1 MTLDI
6 VGMIGV
12 KANEGDPSVSII
24 GGGIDLDYLGR
35 FSRVHEESGFDAA
48 LVGYSSG
55 SADSFAVAQAAA
67 AATNSLRFLVAHRPG
82 FVSPTLAAR
91 RAATV
96 DIFTGGRIGVHFIT
110 GGSDAEQRRDGDH
123 LLHDD
128 RYHRTNEYMTI
139 FRRALAGD
147 TFDYKGQYYD
157 IENASSDVGSA
168 QIEGLPIYFG
178 GMSELAFQT
187 GAQRADVYMFWGEPR
202 ASIESHIQKLNDLA
216 ATHDRKLRYSIS
228 FRPIIESTEK
238 LAWERA
244 HELLNSIEKGKESKK
259 RSARPGSIGSKRL
272 LDIAAQN
279 EIHDERLW
287 FALAAATGA
296 AGNTSALVG
305 TAEQVAESILKYYEL
320 GVETVLIRGW
330 DPYQDAVDYGHELIP
345 LLRHQSKKI
354 DSVSQVSSLA
364 R

>member
-1 MTLDI
+1 MALDI

-67 AATNSLRFLVAHRPG
+67 AATNNLRFLVAHRPG

-139 FRRALAGD
+139 FRRALDGD

-202 ASIESHIQKLNDLA
+202 ASIESHIEKLNGLA

-345 LLRHQSKKI
+345 LLRHHSEKI
-354 DSVSQVSSLA
+354 NSASQVRSLA

>member
-6 VGMIGV
+6 VGMVGV
-12 KANEGDPSVSII
+12 KPNEGDPSVSII
-24 GGGIDLDYLGR
+24 GGGIDLDYLER

-67 AATNSLRFLVAHRPG
+67 GATSDLRFLVAHRPG

-91 RAATV
+91 RAASV

-110 GGSDAEQRRDGDH
+110 GGNDAEQRRDGDH

-128 RYHRTNEYMTI
+128 RYHRTREYMNI
-139 FRRALAGD
+139 FRKALDGD
-147 TFDYKGQYYD
+147 VFDFKGEYYD

-168 QIEGLPIYFG
+168 QAEGLPIYFG
-178 GMSELAFQT
+178 GMSELAFQI
-187 GAQRADVYMFWGEPR
+187 GAQQADIYMFWGEPL
-202 ASIESHIQKLNDLA
+202 ASIQNHIQRLNSLA
-216 ATHDRKLRYSIS
+216 STHDRELKYSIS

-238 LAWERA
+238 LAWDRA
-244 HELLNSIEKGKESKK
+244 HELLNNIQKGKESKK
-259 RSARPGSIGSKRL
+259 VSARPGSTGSKRL
-272 LDIAAQN
+272 LDIAAEN

-305 TAEQVAESILKYYEL
+305 TAEQVADSIMKYYEL
-320 GVETVLIRGW
+320 GIETVLIRGW
-330 DPYQDAVDYGHELIP
+330 DPYQDAIDYGKELIP
-345 LLRHQSKKI
+345 LLKHQAATKHNS
-354 DSVSQVSSLA
+354 SRVSAYS

>member
-1 MTLDI
+1 MALDI

-67 AATNSLRFLVAHRPG
+67 AATNNLRFLVAHRPG

-128 RYHRTNEYMTI
+128 RYHHKQNI
-139 FRRALAGD
+139 F
-147 TFDYKGQYYD
+147 
-157 IENASSDVGSA
+157 
-168 QIEGLPIYFG
+168 
-178 GMSELAFQT
+178 
-187 GAQRADVYMFWGEPR
+187 
-202 ASIESHIQKLNDLA
+202 
-216 ATHDRKLRYSIS
+216 
-228 FRPIIESTEK
+228 
-238 LAWERA
+238 
-244 HELLNSIEKGKESKK
+244 NSICCTMQIQQIKN
-259 RSARPGSIGSKRL
+259 
-272 LDIAAQN
+272 D
-279 EIHDERLW
+279 HH
-287 FALAAATGA
+287 
-296 AGNTSALVG
+296 
-305 TAEQVAESILKYYEL
+305 
-320 GVETVLIRGW
+320 LI
-330 DPYQDAVDYGHELIP
+330 
-345 LLRHQSKKI
+345 ST
-354 DSVSQVSSLA
+354 
-364 R
+364 

>member
-6 VGMIGV
+6 VGMVGV
-12 KANEGDPSVSII
+12 KPNEGDPSVSII
-24 GGGIDLDYLGR
+24 GGGIDLDYLER

-67 AATNSLRFLVAHRPG
+67 GATSDLRFLVAHRPG

-91 RAATV
+91 RAASV

-110 GGSDAEQRRDGDH
+110 GGNDAEQRRDGDH

-128 RYHRTNEYMTI
+128 RYHRTSEYMDV
-139 FRRALAGD
+139 FRKALDGD
-147 TFDYKGQYYD
+147 VFNFKGEYYD

-168 QIEGLPIYFG
+168 QAEGLPIYFG
-178 GMSELAFQT
+178 GMSELAFQI
-187 GAQRADVYMFWGEPR
+187 GAQQADIYMFWGEPR
-202 ASIESHIQKLNDLA
+202 ALIQNHIQRLDDLA
-216 ATHDRKLRYSIS
+216 STHNRELGYSIS

-244 HELLNSIEKGKESKK
+244 HELLNNIQKGKESKK
-259 RSARPGSIGSKRL
+259 GSVRPGSTGSKRL
-272 LDIAAQN
+272 LDIAAEN

-305 TAEQVAESILKYYEL
+305 TAEQVADSIMKYYEL
-320 GVETVLIRGW
+320 GIETVLIRGW
-330 DPYQDAVDYGHELIP
+330 DPYQDAIDYGKELIP
-345 LLRHQSKKI
+345 LLKHQAPAKHNSTR
-354 DSVSQVSSLA
+354 VSAYSS
-364 R
+364 

>member
-1 MTLDI
+1 
-6 VGMIGV
+6 MIGV
-12 KANEGDPSVSII
+12 KANEGDPAVSII

-67 AATNSLRFLVAHRPG
+67 AATSNLRFLVAHRPG

-128 RYHRTNEYMTI
+128 RYRRTSEYMNI
-139 FRRALAGD
+139 FRRALDGD
-147 TFDYKGQYYD
+147 AFDFKGEYYD

-168 QIEGLPIYFG
+168 QAEGLPIYFG

-187 GAQRADVYMFWGEPR
+187 GARRADVYMFWGEPR
-202 ASIESHIQKLNDLA
+202 ASIENHIGILDHLA
-216 ATHDRKLRYSIS
+216 STHGRKLKYSIS

-244 HELLNSIEKGKESKK
+244 HELLNSIQKGKESKK
-259 RSARPGSIGSKRL
+259 RSGRPGSIGSKRL

-305 TAEQVAESILKYYEL
+305 TAEQVAESILEYYKL

-345 LLRHQSKKI
+345 LLRHHSGKI
-354 DSVSQVSSLA
+354 DSTSRVRSLA